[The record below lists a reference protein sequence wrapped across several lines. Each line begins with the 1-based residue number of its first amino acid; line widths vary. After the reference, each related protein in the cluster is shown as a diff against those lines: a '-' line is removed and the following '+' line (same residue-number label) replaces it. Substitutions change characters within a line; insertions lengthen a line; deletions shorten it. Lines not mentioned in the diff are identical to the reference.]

1 MKEWIEKRIK
11 EMKSDNVIPL
21 DNWREFYN
29 NREKGKEQKDAST
42 QTLDNSGRSE
52 PPNKECKGN

>member
-42 QTLDNSGRSE
+42 QTLDNSGRGE
-52 PPNKECKGN
+52 PPNKE

>member
-11 EMKSDNVIPL
+11 ELKASKKIIPL
-21 DNWREFYN
+21 DNWREYYN

-42 QTLDNSGRSE
+42 QTFDY
-52 PPNKECKGN
+52 

>member
-21 DNWREFYN
+21 DNWREYFN
-29 NREKGKEQKDAST
+29 KKEKGKQEENAGT
-42 QTLDNSGRSE
+42 QTLDNSGRGES
-52 PPNKECKGN
+52 PNNE

>member
-42 QTLDNSGRSE
+42 QTLDNSGRGES
-52 PPNKECKGN
+52 PNKE